1 MSRIDSKSLSS
12 LIDQAL
18 SGNFLNLADTLHRFS
33 AIPQLDVVA
42 HRYPPSNVSM
52 VDDNTWLVE
61 LAVAGF
67 SEDDLK
73 VTLDEKENVLTVSG
87 QQAITDSESSVR
99 YIKRGIGL
107 RNFTER
113 YALADNTKVE
123 GVKLVN
129 GLLQIMIKRE
139 VPEKLAYEPKVLQIV
154 NASKAPAL
162 TA

>member
-18 SGNFLNLADTLHRFS
+18 SGNFLNLADALHRFS
-33 AIPQLDVVA
+33 ALPQLDVVA

-52 VDDNTWLVE
+52 IDDNTWLVE

-67 SEDDLK
+67 AEADLK
-73 VTLDEKENVLTVSG
+73 VTLDEKDNVLTVSG
-87 QQAITDSESSVR
+87 QQAAEPESTVR

-107 RNFTER
+107 RSFTER

-129 GLLQIMIKRE
+129 GLLQITIKRE
-139 VPEKLAYEPKVLQIV
+139 VQEKLAYEPKVLQIA
-154 NASKAPAL
+154 NG
-162 TA
+162 

>member
-18 SGNFLNLADTLHRFS
+18 SGNFLNLADALHRFS
-33 AIPQLDVVA
+33 ALPQLDIVA

-52 VDDNTWLVE
+52 IDDNTWLVE

-67 SEDDLK
+67 SEADLK
-73 VTLDEKENVLTVSG
+73 VTLDEKDNVLTVSG
-87 QQAITDSESSVR
+87 QQTDEPESQVR

-123 GVKLVN
+123 GVKLIN
-129 GLLQIMIKRE
+129 GLLQITIKRE
-139 VPEKLAYEPKVLQIV
+139 VPEKLAYEPKVLQIA
-154 NASKAPAL
+154 NG
-162 TA
+162 

>member
-18 SGNFLNLADTLHRFS
+18 SGNFLNLADALYRFS
-33 AIPQLDVVA
+33 ALPQLDVVA

-52 VDDNTWLVE
+52 LDDHTWLVE

-67 SEDDLK
+67 SEADLK
-73 VTLDEKENVLTVSG
+73 VTLDEKDNVLTVTG
-87 QQAITDSESSVR
+87 QQATPDAETSVR

-113 YALADNTKVE
+113 YALADNTKVD

-129 GLLQIMIKRE
+129 GLLQITIKRDQ
-139 VPEKLAYEPKVLQIV
+139 PEQKLPYEPKLLQI
-154 NASKAPAL
+154 
-162 TA
+162 TQG

>member
-18 SGNFLNLADTLHRFS
+18 SGNFLNLADALHRFS
-33 AIPQLDVVA
+33 ALPQLDVVA

-52 VDDNTWLVE
+52 LDDHTWLVE

-67 SEDDLK
+67 SEADLK
-73 VTLDEKENVLTVSG
+73 VTLDEKDNVLTVTG
-87 QQAITDSESSVR
+87 QQATPDAETSVR

-113 YALADNTKVE
+113 YALADNTKVD

-129 GLLQIMIKRE
+129 GLLQITIKRDQ
-139 VPEKLAYEPKVLQIV
+139 PEQKLPYEPKLLQI
-154 NASKAPAL
+154 
-162 TA
+162 TQG